1 MRAGKAA
8 AAPETV
14 REPESGVTFPVA
26 LTPPGSATPHWLM
39 GTGIRQRTIFRVKV
53 YGDGMLV
60 AVAEVTGA
68 AVVEVGAL

>member
-1 MRAGKAA
+1 M
-8 AAPETV
+8 
-14 REPESGVTFPVA
+14 TFPVA